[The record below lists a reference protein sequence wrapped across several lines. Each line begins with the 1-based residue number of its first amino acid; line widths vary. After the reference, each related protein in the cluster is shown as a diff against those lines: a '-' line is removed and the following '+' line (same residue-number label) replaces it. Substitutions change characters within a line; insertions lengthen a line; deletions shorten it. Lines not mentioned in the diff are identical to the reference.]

1 MNKYYVS
8 AVTDNGFVG
17 FFSELNSKL
26 NTMEKIKKLT
36 NE

>member
-17 FFSELNSKL
+17 FFMSLIIS
-26 NTMEKIKKLT
+26 LT
-36 NE
+36 QWRI